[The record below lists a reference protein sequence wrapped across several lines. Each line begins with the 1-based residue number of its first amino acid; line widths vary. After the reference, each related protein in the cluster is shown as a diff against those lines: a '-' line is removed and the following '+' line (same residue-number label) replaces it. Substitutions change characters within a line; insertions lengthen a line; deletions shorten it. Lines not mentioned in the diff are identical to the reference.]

1 MAEDKQY
8 GSGSI
13 VDIDRLT
20 KLKAKVKAEC
30 LRRKYTGSVENY
42 GSSTYDFSNNPTVG
56 GVIRREY
63 YDKNAT
69 PLNAINN
76 SLVPKAN
83 ITDAENVAL
92 NNEIYNMDYQVSAW
106 MTTDKTNKNHSDCAV
121 SCTGLCLSCTGSCT
135 SGCSNTCRANCA
147 NDCTGT
153 CGDGCTNSCRGC
165 GSGCSGSC
173 YGDCDGG
180 CKGTCTVTCG
190 YNGCVGNCYSSCSD
204 GCSGDGTAASNP
216 GCRSCGVGSCDGACT
231 AGNASSLV
239 GSGTPWTGS
248 GSGSSSSNT

>member
-42 GSSTYDFSNNPTVG
+42 GSSTYDFSNNPTIG
-56 GVIRREY
+56 GVIKREY

-76 SLVPKAN
+76 TLVPKAN
-83 ITDAENVAL
+83 ITNAENVAL
-92 NNEIYNMDYQVSAW
+92 NDEIYNMDYQVSAW
-106 MTTDKTNKNHSDCAV
+106 MTTDKTNKDHSDCAN

-147 NDCTGT
+147 NDCTGV

-180 CKGTCTVTCG
+180 CKGTCSVTCG
-190 YNGCVGNCYSSCSD
+190 YE
-204 GCSGDGTAASNP
+204 GCSGVCQEGCKSNCSGTCTTRCGRCGSN
-216 GCRSCGVGSCDGACT
+216 SCSGACT
-231 AGNASSLV
+231 TSSTSNV
-239 GSGTPWTGS
+239 SS
-248 GSGSSSSNT
+248 SSSSNT

>member
-8 GSGSI
+8 SSGSI

-42 GSSTYDFSNNPTVG
+42 GSSTYDFSNNTTVG
-56 GVIRREY
+56 GVIRKEY

-76 SLVPKAN
+76 NLVPKAN
-83 ITDAENVAL
+83 ITNAENVAL
-92 NNEIYNMDYQVSAW
+92 NDEIYNMDYQVSAW
-106 MTTDKTNKNHSDCAV
+106 MTTDKTNKDHSDCAN

-147 NDCTGT
+147 NDCTGV

-180 CKGTCTVTCG
+180 CKGTCSVTCG
-190 YNGCVGNCYSSCSD
+190 YE
-204 GCSGDGTAASNP
+204 GCSGVCQEGCKSNCSGTCTTRCGRCGSN
-216 GCRSCGVGSCDGACT
+216 SCSGACT
-231 AGNASSLV
+231 TSSTSNV
-239 GSGTPWTGS
+239 SS
-248 GSGSSSSNT
+248 SSSSNT

>member
-56 GVIRREY
+56 GVIKREY

-76 SLVPKAN
+76 TLIPKAN
-83 ITDAENVAL
+83 ITNAENIAL
-92 NNEIYNMDYQVSAW
+92 NDEIYNMDYQVSAW
-106 MTTDKTNKNHSDCAV
+106 MTTDKVNDKHTDCAN

-173 YGDCDGG
+173 YGDCDGS
-180 CKGTCTVTCG
+180 CKGSCTVTCG
-190 YNGCVGNCYSSCSD
+190 YA
-204 GCSGDGTAASNP
+204 GCSGVCQEGCKSTCSGTCTTKCGRCGSN
-216 GCRSCGVGSCDGACT
+216 SCSGACT
-231 AGNASSLV
+231 TSSKSNV
-239 GSGTPWTGS
+239 TSN
-248 GSGSSSSNT
+248 SSSNT

>member
-56 GVIRREY
+56 GVIGREY

-76 SLVPKAN
+76 NLVPKAN
-83 ITDAENVAL
+83 ITNAENVAL
-92 NNEIYNMDYQVSAW
+92 NDEIYNMDYQVSAW
-106 MTTDKTNKNHSDCAV
+106 MTTDKTNKDHSDCAN

-147 NDCTGT
+147 NDCTGV
-153 CGDGCTNSCRGC
+153 CGDGCTNSCRVC

-180 CKGTCTVTCG
+180 CKGTCSVTCG
-190 YNGCVGNCYSSCSD
+190 YE
-204 GCSGDGTAASNP
+204 GCSGVCQEGCKSNCSGTCTTRCGRCGSN
-216 GCRSCGVGSCDGACT
+216 SCSGACT
-231 AGNASSLV
+231 TSSTSNV
-239 GSGTPWTGS
+239 SS
-248 GSGSSSSNT
+248 SSSSNT

>member
-8 GSGSI
+8 SSGSI

-56 GVIRREY
+56 GVIKREY

-76 SLVPKAN
+76 TLVPKAN
-83 ITDAENVAL
+83 ITNTENVAL
-92 NNEIYNMDYQVSAW
+92 NDEIYNMDYQVSAW
-106 MTTDKTNKNHSDCAV
+106 MTTDKTNKDHSDCAN

-147 NDCTGT
+147 NDCTGV

-190 YNGCVGNCYSSCSD
+190 YE
-204 GCSGDGTAASNP
+204 GCSGVCQEGCKSNCSGTCTTRCGRCGSN
-216 GCRSCGVGSCDGACT
+216 SCSGACT
-231 AGNASSLV
+231 TSSTSNV
-239 GSGTPWTGS
+239 SS
-248 GSGSSSSNT
+248 SSSSNT

>member
-56 GVIRREY
+56 GVIRKEY

-76 SLVPKAN
+76 TLVPKAN
-83 ITDAENVAL
+83 ITNTENVAL
-92 NNEIYNMDYQVSAW
+92 NDEIYNMDYQVSAW
-106 MTTDKTNKNHSDCAV
+106 MTTDKTNKNHSDCAN

-147 NDCTGT
+147 NDCTGV

-190 YNGCVGNCYSSCSD
+190 YE
-204 GCSGDGTAASNP
+204 GCSGVCQEGCKSNCSGTCTTRCGRCGSN
-216 GCRSCGVGSCDGACT
+216 SCSGACT
-231 AGNASSLV
+231 TSSTSNV
-239 GSGTPWTGS
+239 SS
-248 GSGSSSSNT
+248 SSSSNT

>member
-42 GSSTYDFSNNPTVG
+42 GSSTYDFSNNPTIG
-56 GVIRREY
+56 GVIKREY

-76 SLVPKAN
+76 NLVPKAN
-83 ITDAENVAL
+83 ITNAENVAL
-92 NNEIYNMDYQVSAW
+92 NDEIYNMDYQVSAW
-106 MTTDKTNKNHSDCAV
+106 MTTDKTNKDHSDCAN

-147 NDCTGT
+147 NDCTGV

-180 CKGTCTVTCG
+180 CKGTCSVTCG
-190 YNGCVGNCYSSCSD
+190 YE
-204 GCSGDGTAASNP
+204 GCSGVCQEGCKSNCSGTCTTRCGRCGSN
-216 GCRSCGVGSCDGACT
+216 SCSGACT
-231 AGNASSLV
+231 TSSTSNV
-239 GSGTPWTGS
+239 SS
-248 GSGSSSSNT
+248 SSSSNT

>member
-56 GVIRREY
+56 GIIKREY

-92 NNEIYNMDYQVSAW
+92 NDEIYKMDEYVTTW
-106 MTTDKTNKNHSDCAV
+106 MTTDPTNKDHNDCAV
-121 SCTGLCLSCTGSCT
+121 SCTGLCLSCTNSCT

-147 NDCTGT
+147 NDCTGD
-153 CGDGCTNSCRGC
+153 CGDGCTNFCKGC
-165 GSGCSGSC
+165 GGNCIGSC
-173 YGDCDGG
+173 YGDCDSG
-180 CKGTCTVTCG
+180 CKGTCKVTCG
-190 YNGCVGNCYSSCSD
+190 YEGC
-204 GCSGDGTAASNP
+204 T
-216 GCRSCGVGSCDGACT
+216 GVC
-231 AGNASSLV
+231 
-239 GSGTPWTGS
+239 
-248 GSGSSSSNT
+248 

>member
-56 GVIRREY
+56 GVIKREY

-69 PLNAINN
+69 PLNVINN

-92 NNEIYNMDYQVSAW
+92 NDEIYNMDYQVSAW
-106 MTTDKTNKNHSDCAV
+106 MTTDKTNKDHSDCAN

-180 CKGTCTVTCG
+180 CKGTCTVACG
-190 YNGCVGNCYSSCSD
+190 NQ
-204 GCSGDGTAASNP
+204 GCSGSCFTACVN
-216 GCRSCGVGSCDGACT
+216 GCSGQCSKLCSVCGSSCKNACT
-231 AGNASSLV
+231 TATSGGSNLGTGPV
-239 GSGTPWTGS
+239 G
-248 GSGSSSSNT
+248 

>member
-56 GVIRREY
+56 GVIGREY

-76 SLVPKAN
+76 NLVPKAN
-83 ITDAENVAL
+83 ITIAENVAL
-92 NNEIYNMDYQVSAW
+92 NDEIYNMDYQVSAW
-106 MTTDKTNKNHSDCAV
+106 MTTDKTNKDHSDCAN
-121 SCTGLCLSCTGSCT
+121 SCTGLCLSCIGSCT

-147 NDCTGT
+147 NDCTGV

-180 CKGTCTVTCG
+180 CKGTCSVTCG
-190 YNGCVGNCYSSCSD
+190 YE
-204 GCSGDGTAASNP
+204 GCSGVCQEGCKSNCSGTCTTRCGRCGSN
-216 GCRSCGVGSCDGACT
+216 SCSGACT
-231 AGNASSLV
+231 TSSTSNV
-239 GSGTPWTGS
+239 SS
-248 GSGSSSSNT
+248 SSSSNT

>member
-8 GSGSI
+8 SSGSI

-20 KLKAKVKAEC
+20 KLKEKVKAEC

-42 GSSTYDFSNNPTVG
+42 GSSTYDFSNEPTVG
-56 GVIRREY
+56 GIIEKEY

-76 SLVPKAN
+76 NLVPKAN
-83 ITDAENVAL
+83 ITNAENIAL
-92 NNEIYNMDYQVSAW
+92 NDEIYNMDYQVSAW
-106 MTTDKTNKNHSDCAV
+106 MTTDKVNDKHTDCAN

-147 NDCTGT
+147 NNCTGT
-153 CGDGCTNSCRGC
+153 CGSGCTNACRGC

-173 YGDCDGG
+173 SGDCDSG

-190 YNGCVGNCYSSCSD
+190 YSGCAGLCQEGCKNECTQGCTKSCGDCGSSCKNFCTTS
-204 GCSGDGTAASNP
+204 SSNN
-216 GCRSCGVGSCDGACT
+216 T
-231 AGNASSLV
+231 
-239 GSGTPWTGS
+239 TPLYP

>member
-8 GSGSI
+8 SSGSI

-56 GVIRREY
+56 GVIKREY

-76 SLVPKAN
+76 NLVPKAN

-92 NNEIYNMDYQVSAW
+92 NDEIYNMDYQVSAW
-106 MTTDKTNKNHSDCAV
+106 MTTDKTNKEHTDCAV

-135 SGCSNTCRANCA
+135 SGCS
-147 NDCTGT
+147 GT
-153 CGDGCTNSCRGC
+153 CSVICGQNCSGKCSGGCSGGCSGC
-165 GSGCSGSC
+165 GSGCSGGCSGSC
-173 YGDCDGG
+173 SGN
-180 CKGTCTVTCG
+180 CKGTCTTTCG
-190 YNGCVGNCYSSCSD
+190 YAGCSAKCAEGCSN
-204 GCSGDGTAASNP
+204 GCSGT
-216 GCRSCGVGSCDGACT
+216 CTTSCGRCGTNCSGACT
-231 AGNASSLV
+231 TSS
-239 GSGTPWTGS
+239 TGKT
-248 GSGSSSSNT
+248 NT

>member
-56 GVIRREY
+56 GVIGREY

-76 SLVPKAN
+76 NLVPKAN
-83 ITDAENVAL
+83 ITNAENVAL
-92 NNEIYNMDYQVSAW
+92 NDEIYNMDYQVSAW
-106 MTTDKTNKNHSDCAV
+106 MTTDKTNKDHSDCAN
-121 SCTGLCLSCTGSCT
+121 SCTGLCLSCIGSCT

-147 NDCTGT
+147 NDCTGV

-180 CKGTCTVTCG
+180 CKGTCSVTCG
-190 YNGCVGNCYSSCSD
+190 YE
-204 GCSGDGTAASNP
+204 GCSGVCQEGCKSNCSGTCTTRCGRCGSN
-216 GCRSCGVGSCDGACT
+216 SCSGACT
-231 AGNASSLV
+231 TSSTSNV
-239 GSGTPWTGS
+239 SS
-248 GSGSSSSNT
+248 SSSSNT